1 MPTNSW
7 SFFVSWGVF
16 WKISLF
22 VWNLKEHSI
31 SITFYL
37 MKNIQRILD
46 MHNHELKYSWDNLKI
61 FFFKQI
67 MTYTVLWINNDKKMN
82 HSLLS
87 VSTKLLTN
95 FESFI
100 PDMYK
105 RWLIETLFHRSFRLC
120 SNYEN
125 FQLTF

>member
-1 MPTNSW
+1 
-7 SFFVSWGVF
+7 
-16 WKISLF
+16 
-22 VWNLKEHSI
+22 
-31 SITFYL
+31 
-37 MKNIQRILD
+37 
-46 MHNHELKYSWDNLKI
+46 
-61 FFFKQI
+61 
-67 MTYTVLWINNDKKMN
+67 MN